1 MCSRSKSSIVCCLL
15 TVLQVV
21 DDPWDGLLS
30 CGAHCT
36 LCGDRTGK
44 TKTSVWGCQQ
54 LYLWGLDAN
63 TDDNRMLLFK
73 GDVYETDGSNLQ
85 LWQDVSQ
92 SKLLQNTHLWRG
104 SASITGILELFENYV
119 LQILSFRLCL
129 LDIKIY
135 WIVNNLLNTFSII
148 KK

>member
-36 LCGDRTGK
+36 LRGDRTGK
-44 TKTSVWGCQQ
+44 IKTSVWGCQQ

-92 SKLLQNTHLWRG
+92 SKLLQNTHLWCG
-104 SASITGILELFENYV
+104 GASITGILELFENYV
-119 LQILSFRLCL
+119 LQIYIISIMPLGH
-129 LDIKIY
+129 KKY

-148 KK
+148 KN